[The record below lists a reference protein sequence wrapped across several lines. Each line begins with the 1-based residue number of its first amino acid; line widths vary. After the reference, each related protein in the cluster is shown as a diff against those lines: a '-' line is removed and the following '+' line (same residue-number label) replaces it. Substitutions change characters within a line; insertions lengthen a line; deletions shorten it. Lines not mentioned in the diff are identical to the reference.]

1 MLRPVQR
8 HARDAAFQIHLHKL
22 VVFDLFLLLL
32 SQILFRI
39 DRFDHYRL
47 RGALFSAQ
55 ISLFCDASTL
65 LRAVCRLRK
74 WPCAKS
80 LHSSLF
86 RYANYRMDNAF
97 NSKDTVVAMEI
108 SRAAGD
114 SGFPEARDWMM
125 APPIRFSADWQGKN
139 ADSFQQTEVRVLW
152 SKETLHLKFHCRYQI
167 LTVFPDSDAK
177 GRRDEL
183 WNRDVAEAFLQPDPS
198 QPRRYWEFEIAPNG
212 MWIDL
217 EIAPEG
223 KLDPNSGMKSRV
235 ARDESERLWTAELAL
250 PMASLTKK
258 FDPSSPWRVNF
269 FRVEGA
275 AEPRFYSSW
284 RPTNT
289 PQPNFHVPE
298 AFGILRF
305 AVRA

>member
-1 MLRPVQR
+1 
-8 HARDAAFQIHLHKL
+8 
-22 VVFDLFLLLL
+22 
-32 SQILFRI
+32 
-39 DRFDHYRL
+39 
-47 RGALFSAQ
+47 
-55 ISLFCDASTL
+55 
-65 LRAVCRLRK
+65 
-74 WPCAKS
+74 
-80 LHSSLF
+80 
-86 RYANYRMDNAF
+86 MDNAF
-97 NSKDTVVAMEI
+97 NSKDTVFAMEI

-114 SGFPEARDWMM
+114 PGFPEARDWMM